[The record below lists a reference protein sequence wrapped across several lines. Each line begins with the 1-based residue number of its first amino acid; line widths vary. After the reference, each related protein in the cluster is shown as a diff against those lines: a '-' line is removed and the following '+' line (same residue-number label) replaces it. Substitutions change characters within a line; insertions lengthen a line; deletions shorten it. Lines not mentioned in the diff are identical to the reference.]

1 MTKKRRFA
9 IILLAGAAIITGCAI
24 GGSVQLAGVISSA
37 SPQPIPGRFQVSLG
51 SGQWEIYQL
60 TGTRSGV
67 SAGGVSVN
75 VTHFQ
80 ALSLTASMVTIT
92 GANGA
97 QVPVETQSG
106 DYEAGSAQVSTI
118 QTLQKGSDIYTGVAT
133 FQVPAAGS
141 YVVSV
146 VNSSAGAVV
155 VSRPVL
161 SDFAA
166 LLPWLGGGLLGAV
179 CLLIGL
185 IGVIVAHRRSPAR
198 PARQ

>member
-9 IILLAGAAIITGCAI
+9 IILLAGAATIVGCAI
-24 GGSVQLAGVISSA
+24 GGSVQLVGVISSA
-37 SPQPIPGRFQVSLG
+37 TPQPIPGRFHVSLG
-51 SGQWEIYQL
+51 SGTWEIYEL

-80 ALSLTASMVTIT
+80 APSVTASMVTIT
-92 GANGA
+92 GADGA
-97 QVPVETQSG
+97 QVPVQTQSG
-106 DYEAGSAQVSTI
+106 DYQAGSARISTT
-118 QTLQKGSDIYTGVAT
+118 QTLQKGSDIYTGIAT
-133 FQVPAAGS
+133 FQVPAAGN
-141 YVVSV
+141 YLVSV
-146 VNSSAGAVV
+146 VNSGAGAIV

-198 PARQ
+198 PTRR